1 MSARVPL
8 REAFGRALRILI
20 PALAIVIGLGMFL
33 PAVALDG
40 PVARGAV
47 WVADSGSAAVVP
59 WVALILLA
67 IVVTRPG
74 LPLRTRGLEAVVL
87 LGLLLL
93 ALGGMSWANEH
104 LIKPAMAIPR
114 PNIVELADQG
124 VLGLSPDEFYAL
136 GDKPDRSAYLAER
149 LAEPSA
155 PPLAAEVREHWLVET
170 GYSFPSGHS
179 LAAMTFSAFFLTLAL
194 SYLDRRRR
202 RLVFL
207 ILPIWALA
215 VIASRPLLRVHSALD
230 IGVGAC
236 EGVVIGLLSV
246 MLARWLI
253 ERATAT
259 NEDHSPVGGASSGSV
274 R

>member
-1 MSARVPL
+1 M
-8 REAFGRALRILI
+8 I
-20 PALAIVIGLGMFL
+20 PALAIVIGIGFL

-40 PVARGAV
+40 PVARAAV
-47 WVADSGSAAVVP
+47 WVADTGSAKVVP

-67 IVVTRPG
+67 IVVSRPG
-74 LPLRTRGLEAVVL
+74 LAWRTRGFEAVIL

-136 GDKPDRSAYLAER
+136 GDKPERSVYLAER
-149 LAEPSA
+149 LAEPDA
-155 PPLAAEVREHWLVET
+155 PPLAAEVREHWLIET

-194 SYLDRRRR
+194 SYLDQRRR

-207 ILPIWALA
+207 ILPVWALA

-253 ERATAT
+253 ERVGSKPDEA
-259 NEDHSPVGGASSGSV
+259 HSPVGGASSGSV